1 VTSVTQPQAFATRA
15 TPKKL
20 GPPPRHSKNARDEYF
35 RQLDYLAAK
44 GDLAP
49 RTRDF
54 LHVTT
59 YHFSDAKASDYF
71 PSQATL
77 AELHGCSRRT
87 VQRRI
92 AVARSSGVLKV
103 AQLKGYNPVVGAWFC
118 SSNTHRP
125 TFVPEWVDQL
135 KASRAAKREEARK
148 NRIGN
153 RAQRPKERAAA
164 TPQDYDPAE
173 EADRARDRLAPSD
186 VKARAQSLRELI
198 LPTAGAPP
206 GA

>member
-1 VTSVTQPQAFATRA
+1 MDSVTQSPARPTRA

-35 RQLDYLAAK
+35 RQLDYLSAK
-44 GDLAP
+44 GDLSP
-49 RTRDF
+49 RARDF

-71 PSQATL
+71 PSQKTL

-92 AVARSSGVLKV
+92 ALARDAGVLKV
-103 AQLKGYNPVVGAWFC
+103 AQLKGYDPEAAAWFC
-118 SSNTHRP
+118 STNTHRP
-125 TFVPEWVDQL
+125 TFVEEWVDQL

-153 RAQRPKERAAA
+153 RAQRPGTNRAAA
-164 TPQDYDPAE
+164 TVPDFEEPAPT
-173 EADRARDRLAPSD
+173 EAPLED
-186 VKARAQSLRELI
+186 VKARAQSLRDVI
-198 LPTAGAPP
+198 LPTSHPP
-206 GA
+206 PAH